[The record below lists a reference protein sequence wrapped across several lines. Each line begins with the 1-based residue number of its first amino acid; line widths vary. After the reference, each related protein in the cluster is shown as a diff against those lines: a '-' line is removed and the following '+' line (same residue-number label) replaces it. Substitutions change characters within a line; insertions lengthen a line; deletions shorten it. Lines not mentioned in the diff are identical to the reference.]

1 MVLVPFER
9 ISSMPSS
16 RFLVLVFFFLTTSTT
31 SSFSN
36 VSPPTSFLS
45 TAAPRSIAAAA
56 LTKLHLVD
64 VGATSLVAGSLA
76 GSIGIGMAF
85 PLDTIKTKAQVLAQE
100 ERQAAAL
107 AATTAPAAVTTLPN
121 SDGSFSLATSDAVAF
136 DAAAA
141 ASSAAVAAS
150 SVAHTQSQNRLS
162 LCETAALIMERE
174 GIPGFFS
181 GVRVVMAGEAIIKAV
196 AFTVNTLAFS
206 FLNEHLVGNHE
217 FAALLGAACL
227 SGFATAFFVVPVE
240 RVKVVMQANPRL
252 YQNELDCIR
261 VIHQQVG
268 IVDFLFRGLGTTL
281 WREVPWYGVYFLL
294 YGLLMKNFD
303 LGPVASPLL
312 FGALAGAASWVPV
325 YPADVIKT
333 LIQNNS
339 GGENDDMS
347 TSAWQLALQVYQQ
360 SGIGGFFEGMTPKLL
375 RASVN
380 NSVAFAI
387 YEAIMHQVAHTS

>member
-1 MVLVPFER
+1 MIPFPFER
-9 ISSMPSS
+9 ISPTASSS
-16 RFLVLVFFFLTTSTT
+16 RFLVLVIFFLTISTT

-36 VSPPTSFLS
+36 VPPPPSFRS
-45 TAAPRSIAAAA
+45 TAAPRPKANAA
-56 LTKLHLVD
+56 LTKLHLTVD

-100 ERQAAAL
+100 QRQAAL
-107 AATTAPAAVTTLPN
+107 SSVATTTAAVTTLPN
-121 SDGSFSLATSDAVAF
+121 GDGSLSLTTSETVAF
-136 DAAAA
+136 D
-141 ASSAAVAAS
+141 VAAS
-150 SVAHTQSQNRLS
+150 IVPTQSQHRLS
-162 LCETAALIMERE
+162 LWETASLIMERE
-174 GIPGFFS
+174 GLPGFFS

-196 AFTVNTLAFS
+196 AFTVNTLAFA
-206 FLNEHLVGNHE
+206 FLNEHLTGNHE
-217 FAALLGAACL
+217 FIALLGAACL

-268 IVDFLFRGLGTTL
+268 IVDFLFRGLGATL
-281 WREVPWYGVYFLL
+281 WREVPGYGVYFLL

-325 YPADVIKT
+325 YPADVVKT
-333 LIQNNS
+333 LIQNNA

-387 YEAIMHQVAHTS
+387 YEAIMHQVAHTTP